1 MKKWI
6 AIGTVLI
13 AGWFLVFLFLP
24 EFREDLPSLRDH
36 VKEMK
41 GEYPALEKVKYR
53 YAHGSFEVDVHVS
66 DMEEGEAIKQDLQTF
81 LSGADFQKEFLVSA
95 EDQRQEEGSSG
106 LVPSYPDIWLS
117 CYPQGEKERQWA
129 SYAMYYTE
137 PYRSARTLD
146 VDGYQTW
153 YDN

>member
-41 GEYPALEKVKYR
+41 GEYPTLEKVKYR
-53 YAHGSFEVDVHVS
+53 YARGSFEVDVHVS

-81 LSGADFQKEFLVSA
+81 LSS
-95 EDQRQEEGSSG
+95 
-106 LVPSYPDIWLS
+106 
-117 CYPQGEKERQWA
+117 
-129 SYAMYYTE
+129 
-137 PYRSARTLD
+137 
-146 VDGYQTW
+146 
-153 YDN
+153 